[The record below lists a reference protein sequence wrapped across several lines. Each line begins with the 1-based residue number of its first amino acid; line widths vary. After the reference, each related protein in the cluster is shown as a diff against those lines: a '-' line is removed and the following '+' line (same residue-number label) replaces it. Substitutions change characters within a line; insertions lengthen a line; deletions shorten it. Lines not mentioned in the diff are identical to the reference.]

1 MISEATLKPFTDELI
16 ASRFNG
22 PDMMAKGVYPEV
34 WERDEENSREWVV
47 DAAEELRE
55 FVGDCAEKG
64 SRESESAEL
73 ATSSGKSPEMD
84 LVSPPPAGTHSSDV
98 RAP

>member
-1 MISEATLKPFTDELI
+1 MCWPPHATLKAAISRSPPTTTDDEARSAVKDTI
-16 ASRFNG
+16 STRPARDTSASR
-22 PDMMAKGVYPEV
+22 
-34 WERDEENSREWVV
+34 REPSS
-47 DAAEELRE
+47 EKH
-55 FVGDCAEKG
+55 GDCAEKG